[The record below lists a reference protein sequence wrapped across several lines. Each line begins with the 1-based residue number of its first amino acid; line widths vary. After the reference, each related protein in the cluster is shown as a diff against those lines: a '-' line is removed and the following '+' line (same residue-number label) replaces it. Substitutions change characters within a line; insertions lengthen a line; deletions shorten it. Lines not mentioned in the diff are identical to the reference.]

1 MRTNHIHVYHSLQ
14 CREQVFIPA
23 ACTGVGQYQCLT
35 NKPITSFVY
44 PSTTRCRENSLHA
57 RNGQPLPAS
66 VKQQHEA
73 LFQQFESYL
82 EQLQD
87 NASTSQQLTV
97 AQARDTFVQQQSL
110 SVKQQNGLDFQ
121 INTRI
126 EQVGHVFDS
135 LALLVVVGVMAVRPF
150 VNAFH

>member
-1 MRTNHIHVYHSLQ
+1 VYLLRDKSKGILVLNQTADHI
-14 CREQVFIPA
+14 R
-23 ACTGVGQYQCLT
+23 
-35 NKPITSFVY
+35 VY
-44 PSTTRCRENSLHA
+44 PSTTRRRENSLHA
-57 RNGQPLPAS
+57 RDGQPLPAS

-97 AQARDTFVQQQSL
+97 AQARDAFVQQQSL
-110 SVKQQNGLDFQ
+110 SAEQQHGLDFQ

-126 EQVGHVFDS
+126 EQVGHLLAALRCSCGRGGTHVS
-135 LALLVVVGVMAVRPF
+135 LRDT
-150 VNAFH
+150 